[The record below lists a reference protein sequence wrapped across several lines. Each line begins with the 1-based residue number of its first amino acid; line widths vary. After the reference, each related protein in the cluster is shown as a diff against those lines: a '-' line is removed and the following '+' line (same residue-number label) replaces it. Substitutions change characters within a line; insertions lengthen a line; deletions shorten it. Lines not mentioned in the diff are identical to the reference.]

1 VEKERKRKVTIR
13 KLPHE
18 GYDIGVEF
26 WKDTPLEEVLETL
39 SELGFERIQERIDGY
54 EGNVEAEL
62 IEDIFEKFMSISRD
76 YGKSVKNIEEFY
88 ERWIDVG
95 FNIVD
100 LKNIIEKMNKPPII
114 EGKVLKTIAKNGDV
128 QSGQE
133 ISSLNLFTVDPIVED
148 NPHFEEPLSNIESEE
163 NPPGG
168 ETKISS
174 DVAHSSVEV
183 SEPLVTMV
191 IDDGEGASDSR
202 STIVEEDKDSCM
214 YCGTFKDI
222 GTMVCPHC
230 GRPLNL

>member
-1 VEKERKRKVTIR
+1 
-13 KLPHE
+13 LPHK
-18 GYDIGVEF
+18 GYDIEVEL

-76 YGKSVKNIEEFY
+76 YGESVKNIEEFY

-100 LKNIIEKMNKPPII
+100 LKNTIEKMNKPPII
-114 EGKVLKTIAKNGDV
+114 EGKVSKTIAENGDV

-133 ISSLNLFTVDPIVED
+133 ISSLNLLTADPIVEN
-148 NPHFEEPLSNIESEE
+148 NPHFEEALSNIASEE

-183 SEPLVTMV
+183 SEPPVTMV
-191 IDDGEGASDSR
+191 IDDGEGASDSS

-222 GTMVCPHC
+222 GTMVCHHC

>member
-13 KLPHE
+13 MLPHE
-18 GYDIGVEF
+18 GYDMGVEF

-39 SELGFERIQERIDGY
+39 SELGFESVHERIDGY
-54 EGNVEAEL
+54 EGNVEIEL
-62 IEDIFEKFMSISRD
+62 IEGILEKFMSISRD
-76 YGKSVKNIEEFY
+76 YGETVKNIEEFY

-95 FNIVD
+95 FNIID

-114 EGKVLKTIAKNGDV
+114 EGKVSKNVTDDGDV
-128 QSGQE
+128 ESVKA
-133 ISSLNLFTVDPIVED
+133 INSLDLLTVDPIVED
-148 NPHFEEPLSNIESEE
+148 IPHFEEAISNSAAEE
-163 NPPGG
+163 NLSGG

-174 DVAHSSVEV
+174 DVALFGEEV
-183 SEPLVTMV
+183 SDTVDNNV
-191 IDDGEGASDSR
+191 IDERKVTSDSS
-202 STIVEEDKDSCM
+202 STIVEEDEDSCI